1 MYRQIIFLAL
11 LLSLVPL
18 LLQKT
23 EVSAEEGLWAL
34 NAPANDRGG
43 ISPNTTGS
51 FTLSISP
58 TSRTVKA
65 GEIAEYTLNTTSIGG
80 FSGTITITFS
90 NLPPNSTVPPFS
102 GTVGVPQPFQV
113 VTSRLTPPG
122 TYNFTV
128 TGVSG
133 SVSASAG
140 AQITVLPVPDF
151 SLSLSPSQVEL
162 RPGDRADF
170 TLSASFSGGF
180 TGPVELFVS
189 GLPAGATAS
198 AIGSQFPLTIRI
210 STIST
215 TPTGVHPF
223 AIIGRA
229 TIEGQTVE
237 RSATATLI
245 ITALP
250 CSYSISPTSQDF
262 TATGGS
268 STVTVTVTSGSNCNW
283 QASTSDSW
291 IRLNNNGGSG
301 SGSLS
306 YTVSANTSTSSR
318 TGTIL
323 VAGLTHTVTQSG
335 TDSVPPTVS
344 VIAPNGG
351 ESFIVGD
358 TIEIQWVASDNQ
370 AIARSRVELL
380 VAEQQQ
386 PTTIADS
393 LAGDVRRASYT
404 IPSTLTTSAGRIR
417 VTVFDGAG
425 NQAVDSSDG
434 AFTISQRDDVPPT
447 VSLSAPRGGESFVA
461 GSQTVISFSGSDV
474 GTGIAVFVVSYST
487 DGGATF
493 PRDIARL
500 GEGSSGVIW
509 NIPDTLQGNN
519 IRVRV
524 SATDRGGNT
533 SSATSGNLTVTLP
546 QEPTPVPK
554 LQVVISFSPPPAGL
568 IAPPQN
574 VTVSAGEFK
583 PQAEPFALLT
593 TIAPQQT
600 ASTQL
605 TGYNIY
611 RVPQPP
617 EGQPLPPAEQIVNQ
631 ANLIAS
637 LPPNITSYTDQVST
651 GKGDNF
657 AYSVTSTFGSGQQSS
672 GSQPTGTNLPVI
684 KNPRFVKN
692 ALFMDLA
699 GSFIKPGAF
708 LVVNGLEIYKLE
720 VDPSGILYT
729 VSKKQ
734 LSTPSGL
741 KIRKVIKIGAT
752 SNLMVR
758 NPDTKT
764 SVITPFVRQ

>member
-1 MYRQIIFLAL
+1 MYMRIVFLAL
-11 LLSLVPL
+11 FLVFIPLLSH
-18 LLQKT
+18 T
-23 EVSAEEGLWAL
+23 TGISAQDESWVLT
-34 NAPANDRGG
+34 PAETTDKRG
-43 ISPNTTGS
+43 ISPNTGS
-51 FTLSISP
+51 FTLSITP
-58 TSRTVKA
+58 TSRTVRA
-65 GEIAEYTLNTTSIGG
+65 GEAADYTLNATPIGG

-90 NLPPNSTVPPFS
+90 NLPPGSTVPPFS

-113 VTSRLTPPG
+113 ITSRSTPPG

-151 SLSLSPSQVEL
+151 SLSLSPQQAEI
-162 RPGDRADF
+162 RPGERADF

-180 TGPVELFVS
+180 NGPVELFVS
-189 GLPAGATAS
+189 GLPSGATAS

-215 TPTGVHPF
+215 TPTGVYPF

-229 TIEGQTVE
+229 TIESQVVE

-245 ITALP
+245 ITTLP
-250 CSYSISPTSQDF
+250 CSYSINPTSQTF
-262 TATGGS
+262 TSAGGNGS
-268 STVTVTVTSGSNCNW
+268 VTVTVTSGSGCNW

-306 YTVSANTSTSSR
+306 YSVSANTSTSSR

-323 VAGLTHTVTQSG
+323 IAGLTHTVTQSG

-344 VIAPNGG
+344 VVVPNGG
-351 ESFIVGD
+351 EAFVVGD
-358 TIEIQWVASDNQ
+358 TMEIQWTASDNQ
-370 AIARSRVELL
+370 GIARSRVDLL

-386 PTTIADS
+386 PITIADS
-393 LAGDVRRASYT
+393 LARDVRRISYT
-404 IPSTLTTSAGRIR
+404 IPSTLTTAAGRIR
-417 VTVFDGAG
+417 VTVFDDSG
-425 NQAVDSSDG
+425 NRAEDSSDG
-434 AFTISQRDDVPPT
+434 TFTISQRDNTPPT
-447 VSLSAPRGGESFVA
+447 VVLSAPRGGESFVA

-474 GTGIAVFVVSYST
+474 GTGIAVFVVSYSM
-487 DGGATF
+487 DGGASF

-519 IRVRV
+519 IRIRV
-524 SATDRGGNT
+524 SATDRAGNT
-533 SSATSGNLTVTLP
+533 SSATSGDITVTLP
-546 QEPTPVPK
+546 PEPTPVPK
-554 LQVVISFSPPPAGL
+554 LQVVISFSPPPAGV

-574 VTVSAGEFK
+574 VSVSAGEFK
-583 PQAEPFALLT
+583 PEAEPFWLT
-593 TIAPQQT
+593 VVSPQQT
-600 ASTQL
+600 SGAQL

-657 AYSVTSTFGSGQQSS
+657 VYSVTSTFGSGQQSS
-672 GSQPTGTNLPVI
+672 GSQPTGTSLPVI

-699 GSFIKPGAF
+699 GSFIKPGAL
-708 LVVNGLEIYKLE
+708 LVVNNLEIYKLE
-720 VDPSGILYT
+720 VDASGILYT

-741 KIRKVIKIGAT
+741 KIRKVVKVGVP

-758 NPDTKT
+758 NPDAKM
-764 SVITPFVRQ
+764 SVNTPFIRQ

>member
-1 MYRQIIFLAL
+1 MYRQIMFLVL

-18 LLQKT
+18 LIQKT
-23 EVSAEEGLWAL
+23 EVSAEESSWVLT
-34 NAPANDRGG
+34 APASERHG
-43 ISPNTTGS
+43 ISPNTGGG
-51 FTLSISP
+51 FTLSITP
-58 TSRTVKA
+58 TSRTVRA
-65 GEIAEYTLNTTSIGG
+65 GEPAEYTLLATPIGM
-80 FSGTITITFS
+80 FSGTITVTFT

-102 GTVGVPQPFQV
+102 GTVGVPQPFQI
-113 VTSRLTPPG
+113 VTSRQTLPG

-133 SVSASAG
+133 SNSASAG

-151 SLSLSPSQVEL
+151 SLSLSPQQVEL
-162 RPGDRADF
+162 SPGDRADF

-198 AIGSQFPLTIRI
+198 SIGSQFPLTIRI
-210 STIST
+210 ATIST
-215 TPTGVHPF
+215 TPTGVHQF

-229 TIEGQTVE
+229 TIEGQPVE
-237 RSATATLI
+237 RAATATLI

-250 CSYSISPTSQDF
+250 CSYSISPTSQTF
-262 TATGGS
+262 AATGGS
-268 STVTVTVTSGSNCNW
+268 GTVTVTVNSGSNCNW

-318 TGTIL
+318 TGAIL

-344 VIAPNGG
+344 VVAPNGG

-380 VAEQQQ
+380 VAEQ
-386 PTTIADS
+386 PRPITIADS
-393 LAGDVRRASYT
+393 LAGDVRRTSYT
-404 IPSTLTTSAGRIR
+404 IPSTLTTSAGRIL
-417 VTVFDGAG
+417 VTVFDSAG
-425 NQAVDSSDG
+425 NQAVDRSDG
-434 AFTISQRDDVPPT
+434 TFTISQRDDVPPT
-447 VSLSAPRGGESFVA
+447 VLLSAPRGGESFVA

-509 NIPDTLQGNN
+509 NIPDTLQGSN

-524 SATDRGGNT
+524 SATDRAGNT
-533 SSATSGNLTVTLP
+533 SSATSGNLIITLP

-574 VTVSAGEFK
+574 VTVNASEFK
-583 PQAEPFALLT
+583 PQAEPALLT
-593 TIAPQQT
+593 TIVPQQT
-600 ASTQL
+600 ANTQL

-617 EGQPLPPAEQIVNQ
+617 EGQPLPSAEQIVNQ

-657 AYSVTSTFGSGQQSS
+657 VYSVTSTFGSGQQSS
-672 GSQPTGTNLPVI
+672 GSQPTGTNLPII

-699 GSFIKPGAF
+699 GSFIKPGAS
-708 LVVNGLEIYKLE
+708 LVVNGLEVYNLE
-720 VDPSGILYT
+720 VDASGILYT

-758 NPDTKT
+758 NPDAKT
-764 SVITPFVRQ
+764 SVNTPFIRQ